1 MTLVT
6 ATLNGPTAGDPT
18 PARGYVRF
26 VPTAG
31 FLTPAGS
38 VTLPLPKTVQIVD
51 GQISVEITPTGP
63 GWAWAVT
70 YQILGLPHWTRYYAV
85 PDVPTIALNDLT
97 EVDIQTLN
105 PISTPDPSWYAYVDS
120 IVAGQVGVVH
130 VVTGSE
136 VRPSFGSVL
145 WVGGTTQPTNMAEN
159 TDIWFK
165 AAS

>member
-1 MTLVT
+1 MVT
-6 ATLNGPTAGDPT
+6 EQLNGPTAGDPT
-18 PARGYVRF
+18 PARGYIRW

-31 FLTPAGS
+31 FLTPEGS
-38 VTLPLPKTVQIVD
+38 VTLPLPKTVAL
-51 GQISVEITPTGP
+51 VEGLMTIEVTPSGP

-85 PDVPTIALNDLT
+85 PDVPSTTLSALV

-105 PISTPDPSWYAYVDS
+105 PVSEPEPSWYAYVDS
-120 IVAGQVGVVH
+120 IVAGQVGTVQ

-165 AAS
+165 ATS